1 MNRNILILLL
11 SLISVGISAQK
22 NPILPELHAD
32 PDIIADGGRYYIYST
47 TDGAPGW
54 GGYYFTCYSSKDL
67 KKWKYEG
74 IILDLKKDTRWA
86 KCMGTCH

>member
-32 PDIIADGGRYYIYST
+32 PDIIADGGRYYI
-47 TDGAPGW
+47 
-54 GGYYFTCYSSKDL
+54 
-67 KKWKYEG
+67 
-74 IILDLKKDTRWA
+74 
-86 KCMGTCH
+86 